1 MKKETTTKKKP
12 AKEAKA
18 KEAKEKTMPTFGM
31 FKYVQ
36 TKNNK

>member
-1 MKKETTTKKKP
+1 MKQETTTKKKP
-12 AKEAKA
+12 TKKPA

-31 FKYVQ
+31 FKYMQ